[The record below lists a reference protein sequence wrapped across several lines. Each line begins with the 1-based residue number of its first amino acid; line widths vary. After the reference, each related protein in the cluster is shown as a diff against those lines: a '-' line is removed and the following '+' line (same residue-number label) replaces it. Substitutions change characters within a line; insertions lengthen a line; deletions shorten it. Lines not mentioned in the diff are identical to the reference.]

1 MICRCVFNQH
11 LMIEASSLA
20 IKRLVV
26 HHQLIQH
33 FVITK
38 ELPRPRK
45 DAAVNWEA
53 KLLTLRA
60 VYQDL

>member
-1 MICRCVFNQH
+1 
-11 LMIEASSLA
+11 MIEASSLA